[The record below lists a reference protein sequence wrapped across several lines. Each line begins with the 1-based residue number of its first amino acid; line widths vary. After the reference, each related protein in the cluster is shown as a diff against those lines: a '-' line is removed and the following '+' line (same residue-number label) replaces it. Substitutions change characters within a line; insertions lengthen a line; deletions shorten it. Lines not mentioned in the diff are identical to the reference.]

1 MYVYTCIYRF
11 TCAHGPAAHFALD
24 IPCAN
29 AEAVAAA
36 RARGEEAKVASE
48 RDAVCEGVCE
58 GVCVCFHAC
67 MYAHTH
73 THTEM
78 HAYKQVQYVS
88 DHLPRGLRD
97 HVYVYVCVYI

>member
-58 GVCVCFHAC
+58 GVCKGVRR
-67 MYAHTH
+67 
-73 THTEM
+73 E
-78 HAYKQVQYVS
+78 
-88 DHLPRGLRD
+88 L
-97 HVYVYVCVYI
+97 

>member
-58 GVCVCFHAC
+58 GVCVCSHAC

-73 THTEM
+73 THTQM
-78 HAYKQVQYVS
+78 HAYKQMQYVS
-88 DHLPRGLRD
+88 DDLPRGLRD
-97 HVYVYVCVYI
+97 HVCVCVCV